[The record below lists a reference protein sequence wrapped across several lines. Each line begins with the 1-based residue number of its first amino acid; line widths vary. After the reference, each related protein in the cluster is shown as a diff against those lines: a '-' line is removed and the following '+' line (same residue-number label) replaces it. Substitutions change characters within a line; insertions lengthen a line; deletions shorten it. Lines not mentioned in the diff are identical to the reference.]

1 MFRSR
6 KIIQKKDLHPREYA
20 HAVRKTWGC
29 ICTRYVEITHDSEP
43 HPFRNEHMIQ
53 DPWPLGWQCN
63 CMGDDINKPD
73 SQLVNAKKG
82 DLQGHYLQMSKVIFF
97 TSPSDV
103 EDSYMMNE
111 GYLVLTPLT
120 CLSSTSHLI
129 WLIMRHYKSVAIID

>member
-1 MFRSR
+1 
-6 KIIQKKDLHPREYA
+6 
-20 HAVRKTWGC
+20 
-29 ICTRYVEITHDSEP
+29 
-43 HPFRNEHMIQ
+43 
-53 DPWPLGWQCN
+53 
-63 CMGDDINKPD
+63 MGDDINKPD

-129 WLIMRHYKSVAIID
+129 